1 MSEVAVSVG
10 SNQKVGKMT
19 YKYNPTVTDMRQAWE
34 VAYGDYGVNLLVG
47 AMFVNIDDAI
57 KERLYKQAL
66 EQVKADLEER
76 GIA

>member
-1 MSEVAVSVG
+1 
-10 SNQKVGKMT
+10 MT

-34 VAYGDYGVNLLVG
+34 VAYGDKGAYYLIG
-47 AMFVNIDDAI
+47 AMFVNLEDSA
-57 KERLYKQAL
+57 KENLYKQAL